1 MIHRLG
7 LTSILA
13 LFCALVASCATTGVS
28 PENPAVVSKLRS
40 LGPQHAA
47 VVIYRDSNFAGS
59 ALRPTVMLNGQ
70 DFVNIGNGRVFVGSF
85 QPGHYVFQMDDKKSG
100 TEVNL
105 AAGQAVY
112 MKVEIVPGFWK
123 GGGRLTQVA
132 PEQGAFEAK
141 RLQLIDSNEIEIAA
155 YR

>member
-1 MIHRLG
+1 
-7 LTSILA
+7 
-13 LFCALVASCATTGVS
+13 
-28 PENPAVVSKLRS
+28 
-40 LGPQHAA
+40 
-47 VVIYRDSNFAGS
+47 
-59 ALRPTVMLNGQ
+59 
-70 DFVNIGNGRVFVGSF
+70 
-85 QPGHYVFQMDDKKSG
+85 MDDKKSG

-105 AAGQAVY
+105 SAGKAVY

-155 YR
+155 YC